1 LRKKVLPL
9 AFVLLLGFAL
19 VLSGCGGNAAPADPP
34 APPAPPAGQAETPP
48 TPPPAV
54 GKEMGDF
61 KWTQDNIASIP
72 PMLIRDPF
80 IELLGQ
86 TDQPIPYYYD
96 EVVKLAG
103 HSCGATASSWLMVQK
118 VFDELFPNEVPIR
131 GKIKITAPGPADE
144 WLLGVFGDIFC
155 FLTGAAGP
163 SGFPGTEFGKTF
175 NRRNT
180 MIYPEEQNGGAPPT
194 LVWVFE
200 RIDTGKKVGV
210 KFAVTNVQPQPTA
223 ERQEMSGKLV
233 DGTATDEERADWVK
247 YWNSRN
253 DYVFEHAD
261 ELITLVPME

>member
-1 LRKKVLPL
+1 MRKRVLPL
-9 AFVLLLGFAL
+9 AFILLLGFAL
-19 VLSGCGGNAAPADPP
+19 MLAGCGGNAAPADPP
-34 APPAPPAGQAETPP
+34 APPAGGAEAP
-48 TPPPAV
+48 TPPAAG
-54 GKEMGDF
+54 GKDMGDF
-61 KWTQDNIASIP
+61 AWTQDNIGSLA

-103 HSCGATASSWLMVQK
+103 HSCGATASSWIMVSK
-118 VFDELFPNEVPIR
+118 VFDELYPGEVPVR
-131 GKIKITAPGPADE
+131 GNIKITAPGPADE
-144 WLLGVFGDIFC
+144 WLIGVFGDIFC

-163 SGFPGTEFGKTF
+163 SGFPGTEFGQPF

-180 MIYPEEQNGGAPPT
+180 MIYPEEQSGNPPPN

-200 RIDTGKKVGV
+200 RIDTGKKVGI
-210 KFAVTNVQPQPTA
+210 KFNVMAVLPQPTP
-223 ERQEMSGKLV
+223 ERQAMSGKLV

-253 DYVFEHAD
+253 DFVFENAD
-261 ELITLVPME
+261 ELITLVPVN